1 MAMGER
7 RIASLVPPRLSASP
21 GGPGTPLR
29 RSSLPV
35 AALLPLPR
43 TGPLWYGMARV
54 DASGRV
60 SNRSTIQALDW
71 RCGDRLQV
79 TLVGGSVLV
88 HRDPGGAFVMP
99 SKPYVVL
106 PAAVRHRSGVRS
118 GEQVLLAADPAH
130 DVLVV
135 HPLAA
140 LDSMLVAYHSVLV
153 GGDGNDRPAA

>member
-7 RIASLVPPRLSASP
+7 RIASLVPPRSP
-21 GGPGTPLR
+21 SSGGPGSPVGR
-29 RSSLPV
+29 GSLPV

-43 TGPLWYGMARV
+43 TGSLRYGMARV
-54 DASGRV
+54 DDSGRV
-60 SNRSTIQALDW
+60 SNRSTIQALGW

-79 TLVGGSVLV
+79 TLVAGSVLV

-106 PAAVRHRSGVRS
+106 PAGVRHRSGVRA

-135 HPLAA
+135 HPLAV